1 MSDQKPESSSAQ
13 SPAGVAMTVVGA
25 DHAPT
30 LRDQQLLQA
39 AQQQLAADPNFK
51 ALAQPV
57 LSRCEINA
65 GLSDTADG
73 YLYLRYDVL
82 HAVPQEFWAQAP
94 PTESHY
100 RAFCDSIRA
109 HAALPV
115 RSALLAYYDW
125 LWRDDA
131 LVTRHPF
138 LTPRCPQQKAG

>member
-1 MSDQKPESSSAQ
+1 MSDQKPGSNSAQ
-13 SPAGVAMTVVGA
+13 SPAGVVMTVVGA
-25 DHAPT
+25 ERAPT

-82 HAVPQEFWAQAP
+82 HAVPQEFWAHWGKASRLNWNTGKLSVAP
-94 PTESHY
+94 
-100 RAFCDSIRA
+100 
-109 HAALPV
+109 
-115 RSALLAYYDW
+115 
-125 LWRDDA
+125 
-131 LVTRHPF
+131 
-138 LTPRCPQQKAG
+138 G